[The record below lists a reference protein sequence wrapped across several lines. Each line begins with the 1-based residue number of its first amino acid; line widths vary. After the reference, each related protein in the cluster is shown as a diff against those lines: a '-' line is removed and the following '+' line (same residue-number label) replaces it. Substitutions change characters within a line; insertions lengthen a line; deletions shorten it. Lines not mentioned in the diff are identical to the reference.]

1 MARETVRFPLDA
13 DLKQNM
19 EEICR
24 RMGLTMGDAFTM
36 FAVKV
41 IQDRRIP
48 FEITAEPDSF
58 HA

>member
-1 MARETVRFPLDA
+1 MQETVRFPLDA

-24 RMGLTMGDAFTM
+24 RMGLTMEDAFTM

-48 FEITAEPDSF
+48 FEISAESDSF